1 MPIETAFLH
10 ESADA
15 AATFAG
21 RATADATI
29 ASAATA
35 AAVAIK
41 PTLLT
46 ILSSLLWVTHDKTPR
61 SPAGWAQRRIGWPM
75 LAAFGRFTQ
84 VLWPPRGGQP
94 SRESRRSSALSAFAS
109 SSTTASC

>member
-15 AATFAG
+15 AATESG

-41 PTLLT
+41 LALLT
-46 ILSSLLWVTHDKTPR
+46 ILSSLLVGYP
-61 SPAGWAQRRIGWPM
+61 G
-75 LAAFGRFTQ
+75 
-84 VLWPPRGGQP
+84 
-94 SRESRRSSALSAFAS
+94 
-109 SSTTASC
+109 